1 MAEKYIICLGRQ
13 YGSGGHKVGQY
24 LSEMLGID
32 YYDKEIIAAASQQ
45 SGISDC
51 HFERVD

>member
-1 MAEKYIICLGRQ
+1 MSEKYIICLGRQ

-45 SGISDC
+45 SGISAC
-51 HFERVD
+51 H